1 MAAHAVDVAGGEKQ
15 APVAVVTG
23 GAGGLGRSVCHRLAR
38 SGHHVC
44 VLDID
49 ADSAE
54 STTVDIRN
62 AGGRASAH
70 PGDLTDRDFI
80 ETTNSSITDTYGAPT
95 TLITLAGAVRNAV
108 LSKITED
115 DFSLVLD
122 THLRATFRCVQIFAP
137 AMKRARH
144 GRVVTTS
151 SVAARG
157 TVAGISYGAAKGGIE
172 ALTRSAAIELAPFGV
187 TVNCVAPGVVA
198 TGMFLDTPEDFR
210 LRQTESIPMKRA
222 ADPDE
227 IASCIEFLTSAG
239 AAYVTG
245 QTLTIDGGLSVGP
258 FK

>member
-1 MAAHAVDVAGGEKQ
+1 MTPTNDENERP
-15 APVAVVTG
+15 PVAVVTG
-23 GAGGLGRSVCHRLAR
+23 GAGGLGRSVCDRLAR
-38 SGHHVC
+38 SGYHVS
-44 VLDID
+44 VIDID
-49 ADSAE
+49 SDMAE
-54 STTVDIRN
+54 ATVDDLRKN
-62 AGGRASAH
+62 GGQASAH
-70 PGDLTDRDFI
+70 AGDLTVRSFI
-80 ETTNSSITDTYGAPT
+80 EDTRASITDRYGAPT

-137 AMKRARH
+137 AMKKVGH

-157 TVAGISYGAAKGGIE
+157 TVAGISYGSAKGGIE

-198 TGMFLDTPEDFR
+198 TGMFLNTPEEFR

-222 ADPDE
+222 ASPDE
-227 IASCIEFLTSAG
+227 IASCIEFLASDNAS
-239 AAYVTG
+239 YLTG
-245 QTLTIDGGLSVGP
+245 QTLTVDGGLSVGP